1 MRGMAASIRRLMTQ
15 TGVLGGEHRSLI
27 TSAQQGRP
35 TMATAAATNDHAD
48 TPDLDTLHQL
58 NRNYV
63 RSVEESDVRWFDE
76 HLAADFLNSNPDG
89 TLVDR
94 AGFLAQIAKK
104 SPVTNLREG
113 DVRIVLRA
121 DFAFIH
127 ARTTFVKADG
137 SPGAGRFTDIW
148 WKRDG
153 RWLCV
158 SAHVT
163 RA

>member
-1 MRGMAASIRRLMTQ
+1 
-15 TGVLGGEHRSLI
+15 
-27 TSAQQGRP
+27 
-35 TMATAAATNDHAD
+35 MATAQATAKDVNDS
-48 TPDLDTLHQL
+48 DLGTLHEL

-63 RSVEESDVRWFDE
+63 RSVAESDVRWFDE

-94 AGFLAQIAKK
+94 AGFLGQIAKQ
-104 SPVTNLREG
+104 SPVTNLRES
-113 DVRIVLRA
+113 DVRIVLRGG
-121 DFAFIH
+121 FAFIH
-127 ARTTFVKADG
+127 ARTTYVKGDG
-137 SPGAGRFTDIW
+137 TPGAGRYTDIW

>member
-1 MRGMAASIRRLMTQ
+1 
-15 TGVLGGEHRSLI
+15 
-27 TSAQQGRP
+27 
-35 TMATAAATNDHAD
+35 MATRAATVGHAD
-48 TPDLDTLHQL
+48 HSDLDLLHEL
-58 NRNYV
+58 NSNYV
-63 RSVEESDVRWFDE
+63 RSVEQSDVGWFDAN
-76 HLAADFLNSNPDG
+76 LSDDFLNSNPDG

-104 SPVTNLREG
+104 SAATNIKES
-113 DVRIVLRA
+113 DVRIVLRG

-127 ARTTFVKADG
+127 ARTTYTRPDG
-137 SPGAGRFTDIW
+137 TPGAGRYTDIW
-148 WKRDG
+148 WTRDG

>member
-1 MRGMAASIRRLMTQ
+1 MATRAATRNDAAS
-15 TGVLGGEHRSLI
+15 
-27 TSAQQGRP
+27 
-35 TMATAAATNDHAD
+35 
-48 TPDLDTLHQL
+48 DLDLLYDL
-58 NRNYV
+58 NHHYV
-63 RSVEESDVRWFDE
+63 RSVQESDVGWFDAN
-76 HLAADFLNSNPDG
+76 LADDFLNSNPDG

-104 SPVTNLREG
+104 TPLTNLREE
-113 DVRIVLRA
+113 DVRIVIRG

-127 ARTTFVKADG
+127 ARTSYTKPDAAQG
-137 SPGAGRFTDIW
+137 GGRYTDIW

-158 SAHVT
+158 TAHVT

>member
-1 MRGMAASIRRLMTQ
+1 
-15 TGVLGGEHRSLI
+15 
-27 TSAQQGRP
+27 
-35 TMATAAATNDHAD
+35 MATAGAAID
-48 TPDLDTLHQL
+48 TAGTSDLDTLHQL

-76 HLAADFLNSNPDG
+76 YLAADFLNSNPDG

-94 AGFLAQIAKK
+94 AGFLAQIAKG
-104 SPVTNLREG
+104 SSVTTIRES
-113 DVRIVLRA
+113 DVRIVLRG

-127 ARTTFVKADG
+127 ARTTYVKGDG
-137 SPGAGRFTDIW
+137 SPGAGRYTDIW

>member
-1 MRGMAASIRRLMTQ
+1 
-15 TGVLGGEHRSLI
+15 
-27 TSAQQGRP
+27 
-35 TMATAAATNDHAD
+35 MATAQATTGSAGDSE
-48 TPDLDTLHQL
+48 LETLHEL

-63 RSVEESDVRWFDE
+63 RSVEESDMRWFDE

-94 AGFLAQIAKK
+94 AGFLAQIARK
-104 SPVTNLREG
+104 SPVKNIRES
-113 DVRIVLRA
+113 DVRIVRRG

-127 ARTTFVKADG
+127 ALTSYVKGDG
-137 SPGAGRFTDIW
+137 SSGAGRYTDIW